1 MFMNSNVAI
10 TTVLIPGFVSVLL
23 FLVFTYLHEQSRQPY
38 FRAWKWAWA
47 FYSLHYVMDTF
58 PSSAL
63 AFFAGELFLV
73 GMALCIFVSTRLMRG
88 PSHYRWYDAVV
99 TAVGVILASLT
110 LRGHMLDGVFRPDVQ
125 PAIRLGVG
133 LAIILLY
140 CSAVFYLNGH
150 KRGSLAFQV
159 LAGSLALWAV
169 LMGVGQ
175 LHSPLGEN
183 FGSASRLFG
192 PVPQMLLGIAM
203 VMVLF
208 ENQRNAVQEN
218 TLALSTLG
226 VDPRRLLFADDLVPN
241 MQAAL
246 ERLMSALPMD
256 RAAIVITER
265 WRGLLPSVQQGFSPG
280 FLEALEKS
288 GAGDYICELAYRR
301 SGILTVQDAAEMT
314 EPLPLGPMGT
324 FAEFKKIL
332 TEAEVRNL
340 TAVNLQTRGHNFGV
354 VLLPHA
360 ERRAFGSSG
369 PRLMVG
375 LALQLGLTLEN
386 YVVSHDA
393 HRRTKEY
400 ELLTDIGKAISS
412 RLDQDE
418 ILRTIQVELGQIFDT
433 SHFYIAFQESEQI
446 RFELEVRDN
455 RVLPKRSRELRNAFT
470 EYVIR
475 NGEALLIRS
484 DLENARKGLGIT
496 HVPQRPAKCLIAAP
510 IFLGSRS
517 SGNQASGI
525 MVAMHPDREFV
536 FEQRDLDVLVTAA
549 GQVSVAVE
557 NARLFAD
564 EQRRSRQLAFLNNV
578 SRTAISSD
586 DPVHMLGEIASEIQK
601 NFSFDHIG
609 VGLLDYGTK
618 EIEIKA
624 EAGVTAHAKGR
635 RIPLGTGI
643 LGRVART
650 GERALVQNA
659 LPGNLTGIL
668 PDSRAVLCIPITYG
682 ESLLGVLNIENR
694 NENAFSPQD
703 VLILNTLAD
712 LLATALHNAFVFQ
725 KLQQQSITD
734 GLTGIKTRRFFWE
747 ALSAEWKR
755 ASRSGRPFSVVLID
769 LDKFKEVND
778 SMGHFEGDLVLAR
791 VGRLLEQKSRQSNV
805 VARYGGDEFIVLMPD
820 TGSEQAQVLAER
832 LRQWLASDPML
843 SEHHVTGSFGVA
855 SFPMHGFS
863 IEDIIRVAD
872 AGMYVSKRSGGNS
885 VSTAHE
891 FVEGEDFARQR
902 QQMSAYIEGFLQRE
916 HTGPEH
922 LEELTST
929 LTKLCGGEGEGKHE
943 HAEDGNVPLLK
954 EAIESLSRA
963 AESRELQT
971 AGHGDLVARYTEVIA
986 RGLGLSSEETADLV
1000 YAARVHDVGKIFV
1013 SERLLNKPGPLGEDE
1028 FLQVKMHAH
1037 VGAEIVGTIPHSRM
1051 MREAIDHHHQRFDGT
1066 GYPDGLR
1073 GEQIPLWGRI
1083 IALTDAYANM
1093 VTEQSFA
1100 AARTPEQALDEL
1112 SKMSGTG
1119 FDGMLVRLLLRGLK
1133 SERTPSGSG
1142 S

>member
-1 MFMNSNVAI
+1 MNSVVI
-10 TTVLIPGFVSVLL
+10 PTVVIPGFVSVLL
-23 FLVFTYLHEQSRQPY
+23 FLVFTYLYEQSRQSY

-47 FYSLHYVMDTF
+47 FYSLHYVLDVYVLDGF
-58 PSSAL
+58 PLSSV
-63 AFFAGELFLV
+63 AFFVSELFLV
-73 GMALCIFVSTRLMRG
+73 AMGLCIFVSPRLMRS
-88 PSHYRWYDAVV
+88 PYRFRWYDA
-99 TAVGVILASLT
+99 AVGVASFVLACLT
-110 LRGHMLDGVFRPDVQ
+110 VRSHVTGGSFVLEGQ
-125 PAIRLGVG
+125 PTIGLGFG
-133 LAIILLY
+133 MAAILLY
-140 CSAVFYLNGH
+140 CSWLFFWSGH

-159 LAGSLALWAV
+159 LAISLALWAV
-169 LMGVGQ
+169 LMGVSQ
-175 LHSPLGEN
+175 FQNPWMER
-183 FGSASRLFG
+183 FGTANRLFG

-226 VDPRRLLFADDLVPN
+226 VDPRRLLFADDLVPS

-246 ERLMSALPMD
+246 ERLRSAVPMD
-256 RAAIVITER
+256 RAAIVITGR
-265 WRGLLPSVQQGFSPG
+265 WRGLLPSVQQGLSQQ
-280 FLEALEKS
+280 FLASMEAS
-288 GAGDYICELAYRR
+288 GAGDYLSELAYRR
-301 SGILTVQDAAEMT
+301 SGIFTVQDIGDVT
-314 EPLPLGPMGT
+314 EPLPVSSVGT
-324 FAEFKKIL
+324 FGDLKRIL
-332 TEAEVRNL
+332 IEAGIDNL
-340 TAVNLQTRGHNFGV
+340 TAVNLQTREHNFGV
-354 VLLPHA
+354 VLFPHA
-360 ERRAFGSSG
+360 ERKAFGSSG

-386 YVVSHDA
+386 YVISHDA
-393 HRRTKEY
+393 NRRTKEY

-418 ILRTIQVELGQIFDT
+418 ILRTLHQELGQIFDT
-433 SHFYIAFQESEQI
+433 SHFYIVFQEGDEI
-446 RFELEVRDN
+446 RFEFEVRDN
-455 RVLPKRSRELRNAFT
+455 RVLPKRTRELRNAFT

-475 NGEALLIRS
+475 SGEPMLIRS
-484 DLENARKGLGIT
+484 EMETMRNRMGIA
-496 HVPQRPAKCLIAAP
+496 HVPQRPAKSLIAAP
-510 IFLGSRS
+510 IFLGNRAA
-517 SGNQASGI
+517 GL
-525 MVAMHPDREFV
+525 MVAMNPDREFG

-549 GQVSVAVE
+549 GQVAVAVE

-586 DPVHMLGEIASEIQK
+586 DPVHMLSQIAGEIQK

-609 VGLLDYGTK
+609 IGLLDYGTK

-624 EAGVTAHAKGR
+624 EAGATAHAMGK

-682 ESLLGVLNIENR
+682 ESLLGVLNIESH
-694 NENAFSPQD
+694 NETAFSPQD

-778 SMGHFEGDLVLAR
+778 TMGHFEGDLVLAR

-805 VARYGGDEFIVLMPD
+805 VARYGGDEFIVLMPE

-832 LRQWLASDPML
+832 LRQWLATDPML
-843 SEHHVTGSFGVA
+843 SEHHITGSFGVA

-872 AGMYVSKRSGGNS
+872 AGMYVSKRSGGNL
-885 VSTAHE
+885 VSTAQE
-891 FVEGEDFARQR
+891 FVEGQDFARQR
-902 QQMSAYIEGFLQRE
+902 QQISAYIEGFLQRE
-916 HTGPEH
+916 RSGPEQV
-922 LEELTST
+922 EELTAT
-929 LTKLCGGEGEGKHE
+929 LYKLCGGEEE
-943 HAEDGNVPLLK
+943 CNVPLLR
-954 EAIESLSRA
+954 EAIESLSRS

-986 RGLGLSSEETADLV
+986 RGLRLSAEETTDLV
-1000 YAARVHDVGKIFV
+1000 YAARVHDVGKMFV
-1013 SERLLNKPGPLGEDE
+1013 SERILNKPGPLNDDE
-1028 FLQVKMHAH
+1028 YQQLQMHAH
-1037 VGAEIVGTIPHSRM
+1037 IGALIVGVIPHSSRI
-1051 MREAIDHHHQRFDGT
+1051 REAIEHHHQRFDGS
-1066 GYPDGLR
+1066 GYPGGLR
-1073 GEQIPLWGRI
+1073 GEEIPLWGRI
-1083 IALTDAYANM
+1083 IGLTDAYANM
-1093 VTEQSFA
+1093 VTEQSIS
-1100 AARTPEQALDEL
+1100 AARTPEHALDEL
-1112 SKMSGTG
+1112 VQMSGTR

-1133 SERTPSGSG
+1133 SERTLPSSAI
-1142 S
+1142 

>member
-1 MFMNSNVAI
+1 MNSVVI
-10 TTVLIPGFVSVLL
+10 TTAVVPGFVSVLL

-38 FRAWKWAWA
+38 FRAWQLAWA
-47 FYSLHYVMDTF
+47 AYSLHYVLDTF
-58 PSSAL
+58 PSSSV
-63 AFFAGELFLV
+63 AFFISQLFLV
-73 GMALCIFVSTRLMRG
+73 AMALCIFVSTRLMRG
-88 PSHYRWYDAVV
+88 PSQFRWYDA
-99 TAVGVILASLT
+99 AVGAGGVILALLT
-110 LRGHMLDGVFRPDVQ
+110 LHGHIIYGVFRPNVE
-125 PAIRLGVG
+125 PAIQLGIG
-133 LAIILLY
+133 LAAILLY
-140 CSAVFYLNGH
+140 SSAVFYVNGH

-159 LAGSLALWAV
+159 LAFALALWGV
-169 LMGVGQ
+169 LMGVGRIQ
-175 LHSPLGEN
+175 NPWMEM
-183 FGSASRLFG
+183 FGNASRLFG

-226 VDPRRLLFADDLVPN
+226 ADPRRLLFAEDLVPN

-246 ERLMSALPMD
+246 ERLRTALPID
-256 RAAIVITER
+256 RAAIVISER
-265 WRGLLPSVQQGFSPG
+265 WRGLLPSVQQNFPSG
-280 FLEALEKS
+280 FLEALETT
-288 GAGDYICELAYRR
+288 GAGDYISELAFRH
-301 SGILTVQDAAEMT
+301 SGIYTVHDVAEMT
-314 EPLPLGPMGT
+314 EPLPAGSREA
-324 FAEFKKIL
+324 FADFKRIL
-332 TEAEVRNL
+332 AESRVRHL
-340 TAVNLQTRGHNFGV
+340 TAVNLQTRDHNFGV
-354 VLLPHA
+354 ILFPHA

-386 YVVSHDA
+386 YVLSHDA
-393 HRRTKEY
+393 YRRTKEY
-400 ELLTDIGKAISS
+400 ELLTEIGKAISS

-433 SHFYIAFQESEQI
+433 SHFYIAFQESEEI

-455 RVLPKRSRELRNAFT
+455 RELPKRTRELRNAFT

-475 NGEALLIRS
+475 TGEPLLIRS
-484 DLENARKGLGIT
+484 DLEATRQRLGIS
-496 HVPQRPAKCLIAAP
+496 HVPKRPAKCLIAVP
-510 IFLGSRS
+510 IFLG
-517 SGNQASGI
+517 NKASGI
-525 MVAMHPDREFV
+525 MVAMNPDREFV

-564 EQRRSRQLAFLNNV
+564 EQRRSRQLAFLNNI

-586 DPVHMLGEIASEIQK
+586 DPVHMLTEIAGEIQK

-609 VGLLDYGTK
+609 IGLLDRGTK
-618 EIEIKA
+618 EVEIKA
-624 EAGVTAHAKGR
+624 EAGATAHAMGK
-635 RIPLGTGI
+635 RIALGTGI

-659 LPGNLTGIL
+659 LPGNLSSIL

-682 ESLLGVLNIENR
+682 ESLLGVLNVESH

-778 SMGHFEGDLVLAR
+778 TMGHFEGDLVLAR

-805 VARYGGDEFIVLMPD
+805 VARYGGDEFIVLMPE

-832 LRQWLASDPML
+832 LRQWLATDPML
-843 SEHHVTGSFGVA
+843 AEHHITGSFGVA

-872 AGMYVSKRSGGNS
+872 AGMYVSKRSGGNL
-885 VSTAHE
+885 VSTAQE
-891 FVEGEDFARQR
+891 YVEGQDFARQR
-902 QQMSAYIEGFLQRE
+902 QQISAYIEGFLQRE
-916 HTGPEH
+916 HNGPEQ

-929 LTKLCGGEGEGKHE
+929 LYKLCGGEQDCK
-943 HAEDGNVPLLK
+943 VQLLR

-963 AESRELQT
+963 SESREVAT
-971 AGHGDLVARYTEVIA
+971 AGHGDLVARYSEVIA
-986 RGLGLSSEETADLV
+986 RALGLSSEETADLV
-1000 YAARVHDVGKIFV
+1000 FAARVHDVGKIFV
-1013 SERLLNKPGPLGEDE
+1013 PEPILNKPGPLNDDE
-1028 FLQVKMHAH
+1028 FFQVKLHPQ
-1037 VGAEIVGTIPHSRM
+1037 VGAEIVGKIPHSDM
-1051 MREAIDHHHQRFDGT
+1051 MREAIEHHHQRFDGS

-1073 GEQIPLWGRI
+1073 GEQIPLWARI
-1083 IALTDAYANM
+1083 IGLADAYANM
-1093 VTEQSFA
+1093 VTEQSFSA
-1100 AARTPEQALDEL
+1100 SRTPDQALDEL
-1112 SKMSGTG
+1112 SKMSGTR
-1119 FDGMLVRLLLRGLK
+1119 FDGMLVRLLIRGLK
-1133 SERTPSGSG
+1133 AERTSSSPGV
-1142 S
+1142 

>member
-1 MFMNSNVAI
+1 
-10 TTVLIPGFVSVLL
+10 
-23 FLVFTYLHEQSRQPY
+23 
-38 FRAWKWAWA
+38 
-47 FYSLHYVMDTF
+47 
-58 PSSAL
+58 
-63 AFFAGELFLV
+63 
-73 GMALCIFVSTRLMRG
+73 
-88 PSHYRWYDAVV
+88 
-99 TAVGVILASLT
+99 
-110 LRGHMLDGVFRPDVQ
+110 
-125 PAIRLGVG
+125 
-133 LAIILLY
+133 
-140 CSAVFYLNGH
+140 
-150 KRGSLAFQV
+150 
-159 LAGSLALWAV
+159 
-169 LMGVGQ
+169 
-175 LHSPLGEN
+175 
-183 FGSASRLFG
+183 
-192 PVPQMLLGIAM
+192 MLLGIAM

-208 ENQRNAVQEN
+208 ENQRNAVQET

-226 VDPRRLLFADDLVPN
+226 VDPSRLFFAEDLVPS

-246 ERLMSALPMD
+246 ERLRTALTMD
-256 RAAIVITER
+256 SAAIVISER
-265 WRGLLPSVQQGFSPG
+265 WRSLLPSVHQGFPEG
-280 FLEALEKS
+280 FLEALERSK
-288 GAGDYICELAYRR
+288 AGDYISELAYRH
-301 SGILTVQDAAEMT
+301 SGIFTVHDLETMT
-314 EPLPLGPMGT
+314 EPLPVGTVGT
-324 FAEFKKIL
+324 FAEFKRIL
-332 TEAEVRNL
+332 TEADVRNL
-340 TAVNLQTRGHNFGV
+340 TAVNLQTRENNFGV
-354 VLLPHA
+354 ILFPHA

-369 PRLMVG
+369 PHLMVG

-400 ELLTDIGKAISS
+400 ELLTEIGKAISS

-433 SHFYIAFQESEQI
+433 SHFYIAFQEGDEI

-455 RVLPKRSRELRNAFT
+455 RVLPKRTRETRNAFT

-475 NGEALLIRS
+475 TGEPLLIRS
-484 DLENARKGLGIT
+484 DLEDARKRLGIT
-496 HVPQRPAKCLIAAP
+496 HIPKRPAKCLIATP
-510 IFLGSRS
+510 IFLG
-517 SGNQASGI
+517 NKATGI
-525 MVAMHPDREFV
+525 MVAMNPEREFV

-557 NARLFAD
+557 NARLFAE
-564 EQRRSRQLAFLNNV
+564 EQRRSRQLAFLNNI
-578 SRTAISSD
+578 SAMAISSE
-586 DPVHMLGEIASEIQK
+586 DPVHMLSQIASEVQK

-609 VGLLDYGTK
+609 IGLLDYPTK
-618 EIEIKA
+618 EVEIKA
-624 EAGVTAHAKGR
+624 EAGATAHAMGKK
-635 RIPLGTGI
+635 IPIGTGI

-682 ESLLGVLNIENR
+682 ESLLGVLNIESR
-694 NENAFSPQD
+694 SENAFTPQD

-778 SMGHFEGDLVLAR
+778 TMGHFEGDLVLAR

-805 VARYGGDEFIVLMPD
+805 VARYGGDEFIVLMPE

-832 LRQWLASDPML
+832 LRQWLATDPML
-843 SEHHVTGSFGVA
+843 SEHHITGSFGVA

-872 AGMYVSKRSGGNS
+872 AGMYVSKRSGGNL
-885 VSTAHE
+885 VSTAQE
-891 FVEGEDFARQR
+891 FVEGQDFARQR
-902 QQMSAYIEGFLQRE
+902 QQISAYIEGFLQRE
-916 HTGPEH
+916 RTGPEQ
-922 LEELTST
+922 LEEITST
-929 LTKLCGGEGEGKHE
+929 LSKLCG
-943 HAEDGNVPLLK
+943 ADQDCNVGLLK

-986 RGLGLSSEETADLV
+986 RALGLPSDETADLV

-1013 SERLLNKPGPLGEDE
+1013 PEHILNKPGPLGDDE
-1028 FLQVKMHAH
+1028 FLQLRMHAR
-1037 VGAEIVGTIPHSRM
+1037 VGAEIVGTIPHSMM
-1051 MREAIDHHHQRFDGT
+1051 MREAIEHHHQRFDGS

-1073 GEQIPLWGRI
+1073 GEEIPLWARI
-1083 IALTDAYANM
+1083 IGLADAYANM
-1093 VTEQSFA
+1093 VTEQSFS

-1112 SKMSGTG
+1112 TKMSGTR

-1133 SERTPSGSG
+1133 SERTSSGPG
-1142 S
+1142 I

>member
-1 MFMNSNVAI
+1 MNSVVI
-10 TTVLIPGFVSVLL
+10 TTVVVPGFVSVLL
-23 FLVFTYLHEQSRQPY
+23 FLVFTYLYEQSRQPY
-38 FRAWKWAWA
+38 FQAWKWAWA
-47 FYSLHYVMDTF
+47 FYSLHYVFDAF
-58 PSSAL
+58 PQSPL
-63 AFFAGELFLV
+63 AFLISQLFLV
-73 GMALCIFVSTRLMRG
+73 VMAMCIFISTRLMRG
-88 PSHYRWYDAVV
+88 PDRFRWYDAGVAAAAV
-99 TAVGVILASLT
+99 TLAGLA
-110 LRGHMLDGVFRPDVQ
+110 LRGHVVNGVFHPEVQ
-125 PAIRLGVG
+125 PTIRLGLG
-133 LAIILLY
+133 LAAILLY
-140 CSAVFYLNGH
+140 SSAAFYLYAH
-150 KRGSLAFQV
+150 KRRSLAFQV
-159 LAGSLALWAV
+159 LALSLALWAV
-169 LMGVGQ
+169 LMGLGQ
-175 LHSPLGEN
+175 LQSPWQQTLGTP
-183 FGSASRLFG
+183 SRLFG

-226 VDPRRLLFADDLVPN
+226 VDPRRLFFADDLVPN

-246 ERLMSALPMD
+246 ERLMSALPT
-256 RAAIVITER
+256 RKAAICITER
-265 WRGLLPSVQQGFSPG
+265 WRGLLPSVQQGFAPG
-280 FLEALEKS
+280 FVEALERS
-288 GAGDYICELAYRR
+288 GAADYISELAYRQG
-301 SGILTVQDAAEMT
+301 GIFTAQDLAEMA
-314 EPLPLGPMGT
+314 EPFPVTSTGS
-324 FAEFKKIL
+324 FAEFKQIL
-332 TEAEVRNL
+332 MQAEVRNL
-340 TAVNLQTRGHNFGV
+340 TAVTLQTREHNFGV
-354 VLLPHA
+354 IIFPHA
-360 ERRAFGSSG
+360 ERKAFGSSG

-386 YVVSHDA
+386 YVVTHDA
-393 HRRTKEY
+393 HRRTQEY
-400 ELLTDIGKAISS
+400 ELLTEIGKAISS

-433 SHFYIAFQESEQI
+433 THFYIAFQEADEI

-455 RVLPKRSRELRNAFT
+455 RVLPKRTRELRNAFT

-475 NGEALLIRS
+475 TGEPLLIRS
-484 DLENARKGLGIT
+484 DLEKTRARLGIS
-496 HVPQRPAKCLIAAP
+496 HVPERPAKCLIAVP
-510 IFLGSRS
+510 IFLGNKAT
-517 SGNQASGI
+517 GL
-525 MVAMHPDREFV
+525 MLAMHPEREFV

-557 NARLFAD
+557 NARLFAE

-586 DPVHMLGEIASEIQK
+586 DPVHMLGQIASEIQK

-609 VGLLDYGTK
+609 IGLLDYGTK

-624 EAGVTAHAKGR
+624 EAGATAHASGK
-635 RIPLGTGI
+635 RIPLGAGI

-668 PDSRAVLCIPITYG
+668 QDSRAVLCIPITYG
-682 ESLLGVLNIENR
+682 ESLLGVLNIESR

-712 LLATALHNAFVFQ
+712 LLATALHNAFHFQ

-820 TGSEQAQVLAER
+820 TGAEQAQVLAER
-832 LRQWLASDPML
+832 LRQWIAADPML

-872 AGMYVSKRSGGNS
+872 AGMYVSKRSGGNL
-885 VSTAHE
+885 VSTAQE

-902 QQMSAYIEGFLQRE
+902 QQISAYIEGFLQRE
-916 HTGPEH
+916 RTGPKD
-922 LEELTST
+922 LEELTTT
-929 LTKLCGGEGEGKHE
+929 LRKLCGG
-943 HAEDGNVPLLK
+943 DDNCNVAVMK
-954 EAIESLSRA
+954 ESIESLSRA
-963 AESRELQT
+963 AESRELRT

-986 RGLGLSSEETADLV
+986 RALGLSSEDTADLV

-1013 SERLLNKPGPLGEDE
+1013 SERILNKTGPLTDDE
-1028 FLQVKMHAH
+1028 FYQVRMHAR
-1037 VGAEIVGTIPHSRM
+1037 VGAEIVGTIPHSTM
-1051 MREAIDHHHQRFDGT
+1051 MREAIEHHHQRFDGT
-1066 GYPDGLR
+1066 GYPDGLK
-1073 GEQIPLWGRI
+1073 GEQIPLWARI
-1083 IALTDAYANM
+1083 IGLTDAYANM
-1093 VTEQSFA
+1093 VTEQSIA
-1100 AARTPEQALDEL
+1100 AAKTPEQALDEL
-1112 SKMSGTG
+1112 AHMSGTR

-1133 SERTPSGSG
+1133 SERMSS
-1142 S
+1142 SSIE

>member
-1 MFMNSNVAI
+1 MNSVVI
-10 TTVLIPGFVSVLL
+10 TTAVVPGFVSVLL

-38 FRAWKWAWA
+38 FRAWQLAWA
-47 FYSLHYVMDTF
+47 AYSLHYVLDTF
-58 PSSAL
+58 PSSSV
-63 AFFAGELFLV
+63 AFFISQLFLV
-73 GMALCIFVSTRLMRG
+73 AMALCIFVSTRLMRG
-88 PSHYRWYDAVV
+88 PSQFRWYDA
-99 TAVGVILASLT
+99 AVGAGGVILALLT
-110 LRGHMLDGVFRPDVQ
+110 LHGHIIYGVFRPDVE
-125 PAIRLGVG
+125 PAIQLGIG
-133 LAIILLY
+133 LAAILLY
-140 CSAVFYLNGH
+140 SSAVFYLNGH

-159 LAGSLALWAV
+159 LAFALALWGV
-169 LMGVGQ
+169 LMGVGRIQ
-175 LHSPLGEN
+175 NPWTEV
-183 FGSASRLFG
+183 FGNASRLFG

-226 VDPRRLLFADDLVPN
+226 ADPRRLLFAEDLVPN

-246 ERLMSALPMD
+246 ERLRTALPID
-256 RAAIVITER
+256 RAAILISER
-265 WRGLLPSVQQGFSPG
+265 WRGLLPSVQQNFPSG
-280 FLEALEKS
+280 FLEALETT
-288 GAGDYICELAYRR
+288 GAGDYISELAFRH
-301 SGILTVQDAAEMT
+301 SGIYTVHDVAEMT
-314 EPLPLGPMGT
+314 EPLPVGSREA
-324 FAEFKKIL
+324 FAEFKRIL
-332 TEAEVRNL
+332 TQSGVRHL
-340 TAVNLQTRGHNFGV
+340 TAVNLQTGDHNFGV
-354 VLLPHA
+354 ILFPHV

-386 YVVSHDA
+386 YVLSHDA
-393 HRRTKEY
+393 YRRTKEY
-400 ELLTDIGKAISS
+400 ELLTEIGKAISS

-433 SHFYIAFQESEQI
+433 SHFYIAFQESEEI
-446 RFELEVRDN
+446 RFELEVRDS
-455 RVLPKRSRELRNAFT
+455 RELPKRTRELRNAFT

-475 NGEALLIRS
+475 TGEPLLIRS
-484 DLENARKGLGIT
+484 DLEATRQRLGIS
-496 HVPQRPAKCLIAAP
+496 HVPKRPAKCLIAAP
-510 IFLGSRS
+510 IFM
-517 SGNQASGI
+517 GNKASGI
-525 MVAMHPDREFV
+525 MVAMNPDREFV

-564 EQRRSRQLAFLNNV
+564 EQRRSRQLAFLNNI

-586 DPVHMLGEIASEIQK
+586 DPVHMLTEIASEIQK

-609 VGLLDYGTK
+609 IGLLDRGTK
-618 EIEIKA
+618 EVEIKA
-624 EAGVTAHAKGR
+624 EAGATAHAMGK
-635 RIPLGTGI
+635 RIALGTGI

-659 LPGNLTGIL
+659 LPGNLSSIL
-668 PDSRAVLCIPITYG
+668 PDARAVLCIPITYG
-682 ESLLGVLNIENR
+682 ESLLGVLNVESR

-778 SMGHFEGDLVLAR
+778 TMGHFEGDLVLAR

-805 VARYGGDEFIVLMPD
+805 VARYGGDEFIVLMPE

-832 LRQWLASDPML
+832 LRQWLATDPML
-843 SEHHVTGSFGVA
+843 AEHHITGSFGVA

-872 AGMYVSKRSGGNS
+872 AGMYVSKRSGGNL
-885 VSTAHE
+885 VSTAQE
-891 FVEGEDFARQR
+891 YVEGQDFARQR
-902 QQMSAYIEGFLQRE
+902 QQISAYIEGFLQRE
-916 HTGPEH
+916 RTGPEQ

-929 LTKLCGGEGEGKHE
+929 LFKLCGGEHDCK
-943 HAEDGNVPLLK
+943 VQLLR

-963 AESRELQT
+963 AESREVAT
-971 AGHGDLVARYTEVIA
+971 AGHGDMVARYSEVIA
-986 RGLGLSSEETADLV
+986 RALGLSSEETADLV
-1000 YAARVHDVGKIFV
+1000 FAARVHDVGKIFV
-1013 SERLLNKPGPLGEDE
+1013 LEQILNKPGPLNDE
-1028 FLQVKMHAH
+1028 EFFQVKLHPH
-1037 VGAEIVGTIPHSRM
+1037 IGAEIVGTIPHSDM
-1051 MREAIDHHHQRFDGT
+1051 MREAIEHHHQRFDGS

-1073 GEQIPLWGRI
+1073 GEQIPLWARI
-1083 IALTDAYANM
+1083 IGLADAYANM
-1093 VTEQSFA
+1093 LTEQSFSA
-1100 AARTPEQALDEL
+1100 SRTPDQALDEL
-1112 SKMSGTG
+1112 SKMSGTR
-1119 FDGMLVRLLLRGLK
+1119 FDGMLVRLLIRGLK
-1133 SERTPSGSG
+1133 AERTSSSPGV
-1142 S
+1142 

>member
-1 MFMNSNVAI
+1 MNSVVI
-10 TTVLIPGFVSVLL
+10 TTAVVPGFVSVLL

-38 FRAWKWAWA
+38 FRAWQLAWA
-47 FYSLHYVMDTF
+47 AYSLHYVLDTF
-58 PSSAL
+58 PSSSV
-63 AFFAGELFLV
+63 AFFISQLFLV
-73 GMALCIFVSTRLMRG
+73 AMALCIFVSTRLMRG
-88 PSHYRWYDAVV
+88 PSQFRWYDA
-99 TAVGVILASLT
+99 AVGAGGVILALLT
-110 LRGHMLDGVFRPDVQ
+110 LHGHIIYGVFRPDVQ
-125 PAIRLGVG
+125 PAIQLGIG
-133 LAIILLY
+133 LAAILLY
-140 CSAVFYLNGH
+140 SSAVFYVNGH

-159 LAGSLALWAV
+159 LAFALALWGV

-175 LHSPLGEN
+175 IQNPWMEM
-183 FGSASRLFG
+183 FGNASRLFG

-226 VDPRRLLFADDLVPN
+226 ADPRRLLFAEDLVPN

-246 ERLMSALPMD
+246 ERLRTALPID
-256 RAAIVITER
+256 RAAIVISER
-265 WRGLLPSVQQGFSPG
+265 WRGLLPSVQQNFPSG
-280 FLEALEKS
+280 FLEALETT
-288 GAGDYICELAYRR
+288 GAGDYISELAFRH
-301 SGILTVQDAAEMT
+301 SGIYTVHDVAEMT
-314 EPLPLGPMGT
+314 EPLPVGYREA
-324 FAEFKKIL
+324 FSEFKRIL
-332 TEAEVRNL
+332 AEAGVKHL
-340 TAVNLQTRGHNFGV
+340 TAVNLQTRDHNFGV
-354 VLLPHA
+354 ILFPHA

-386 YVVSHDA
+386 YVLSHDA
-393 HRRTKEY
+393 YRRTKEY
-400 ELLTDIGKAISS
+400 ELLTEIGKAISS

-433 SHFYIAFQESEQI
+433 SHFYIAFQEAEEI

-455 RVLPKRSRELRNAFT
+455 RELPKRTRELRNAFT

-475 NGEALLIRS
+475 TGEPLLIRS
-484 DLENARKGLGIT
+484 DLEATRQRLGIS
-496 HVPQRPAKCLIAAP
+496 HVPKRPAKCLIAAP
-510 IFLGSRS
+510 IFLG
-517 SGNQASGI
+517 NKASGI
-525 MVAMHPDREFV
+525 MVAMNPDREFV

-564 EQRRSRQLAFLNNV
+564 EQRRSRQLAFLNNI

-586 DPVHMLGEIASEIQK
+586 DPVHMLTEIAGEIQK

-609 VGLLDYGTK
+609 IGLLDRGTK
-618 EIEIKA
+618 EVEIKA
-624 EAGVTAHAKGR
+624 EAGVTAHATGK

-659 LPGNLTGIL
+659 LPGNLTSIL
-668 PDSRAVLCIPITYG
+668 PEARAVLCIPITYG
-682 ESLLGVLNIENR
+682 ESLLGVLNVESR

-778 SMGHFEGDLVLAR
+778 TLGHFEGDLVLAR

-805 VARYGGDEFIVLMPD
+805 VARYGGDEFIVLMPE

-832 LRQWLASDPML
+832 LRQWLATDPML
-843 SEHHVTGSFGVA
+843 AEHHITGSFGVA

-863 IEDIIRVAD
+863 IEDVIRVAD
-872 AGMYVSKRSGGNS
+872 AGMYVSKRSGGNL
-885 VSTAHE
+885 VSTAQE
-891 FVEGEDFARQR
+891 YVEGEDFARQR
-902 QQMSAYIEGFLQRE
+902 QQISAYIEGFLQRE
-916 HTGPEH
+916 RTGPEQ

-929 LTKLCGGEGEGKHE
+929 LFKLCGGEQDCK
-943 HAEDGNVPLLK
+943 VQLLR

-963 AESRELQT
+963 AESREVST
-971 AGHGDLVARYTEVIA
+971 AGHGDMVARYSEVIA
-986 RGLGLSSEETADLV
+986 RALGLSSEETADLV
-1000 YAARVHDVGKIFV
+1000 FAARVHDVGKIFV
-1013 SERLLNKPGPLGEDE
+1013 SEQILNKPGPLTDE
-1028 FLQVKMHAH
+1028 EFFQVKLHPH
-1037 VGAEIVGTIPHSRM
+1037 IGAEIVGKIPHSDM
-1051 MREAIDHHHQRFDGT
+1051 MREAIEHHHQRFDGS

-1073 GEQIPLWGRI
+1073 GEQIPLWARI
-1083 IALTDAYANM
+1083 IGLADAYANM
-1093 VTEQSFA
+1093 VTEQSFS
-1100 AARTPEQALDEL
+1100 AARTPDQALDEL
-1112 SKMSGTG
+1112 SKMSGTR
-1119 FDGMLVRLLLRGLK
+1119 FDGMLVRLLIRGLK
-1133 SERTPSGSG
+1133 AERTSSSPGV
-1142 S
+1142 

>member
-1 MFMNSNVAI
+1 MNSVVI
-10 TTVLIPGFVSVLL
+10 TTALIPGFVSVLL

-38 FRAWKWAWA
+38 FRAWQLAWA
-47 FYSLHYVMDTF
+47 AYSLHYVLDTF
-58 PSSAL
+58 PSSSV
-63 AFFAGELFLV
+63 AFFVSQLFLV
-73 GMALCIFVSTRLMRG
+73 AMALCIFVSTRLMRG
-88 PSHYRWYDAVV
+88 ASHFRWYDA
-99 TAVGVILASLT
+99 AVGGTGVILALLT
-110 LRGHMLDGVFRPDVQ
+110 LRGHIINGVFRPDVQ
-125 PAIRLGVG
+125 PAIRLGLG
-133 LAIILLY
+133 LAAILLY

-159 LAGSLALWAV
+159 LGFALALWAV

-175 LHSPLGEN
+175 IRNPWMEM
-183 FGSASRLFG
+183 FGNVSRLFG

-226 VDPRRLLFADDLVPN
+226 VDPRRLLFAEDLIPS
-241 MQAAL
+241 MQGAL
-246 ERLMSALPMD
+246 ERLRTALPMD
-256 RAAIVITER
+256 CAAIVINER
-265 WRGLLPSVQQGFSPG
+265 WRGLLPSVQQNFPDG
-280 FLEALEKS
+280 FLEALERT
-288 GAGDYICELAYRR
+288 GVGDYISQLAYRN
-301 SGILTVQDAAEMT
+301 SGIFTIHDLAEVN
-314 EPLPLGPMGT
+314 EPLPVGGQGT
-324 FAEFKKIL
+324 FAEFKRIL
-332 TEAEVRNL
+332 TDAGVKHL
-340 TAVNLQTRGHNFGV
+340 TAVNLQTRENNFGV
-354 VLLPHA
+354 ILFPHA

-386 YVVSHDA
+386 YVVTHDA

-400 ELLTDIGKAISS
+400 ELLTEIGKAISS

-418 ILRTIQVELGQIFDT
+418 ILRTIQIELGQIFDT
-433 SHFYIAFQESEQI
+433 SHFYIAFEEGQEI

-455 RVLPKRSRELRNAFT
+455 RALPKRTREMRNAFT

-475 NGEALLIRS
+475 TGEPLLIRS
-484 DLENARKGLGIT
+484 DLEAMRQRLGIS
-496 HVPQRPAKCLIAAP
+496 HVPKRPARCLIAAP
-510 IFLGSRS
+510 IFLGSKS
-517 SGNQASGI
+517 SGI
-525 MVAMHPDREFV
+525 MVAMNPDREFV

-557 NARLFAD
+557 NARLFAE
-564 EQRRSRQLAFLNNV
+564 EQRRSRQLAFLNNI

-586 DPVHMLGEIASEIQK
+586 DPVHMLGEIAGEIQK

-609 VGLLDYGTK
+609 IGLLDYGTK
-618 EIEIKA
+618 EVEIKA
-624 EAGVTAHAKGR
+624 EAGATAHATGKK
-635 RIPLGTGI
+635 IPLGTGI

-682 ESLLGVLNIENR
+682 DSLLGVLNVESR
-694 NENAFSPQD
+694 NENAFLPQD

-778 SMGHFEGDLVLAR
+778 TMGHFEGDLVLAR

-805 VARYGGDEFIVLMPD
+805 VARYGGDEFIVLMPE
-820 TGSEQAQVLAER
+820 TGAEQAQVLAER

-843 SEHHVTGSFGVA
+843 AEHHITGSFGVA

-872 AGMYVSKRSGGNS
+872 AGMYVSKRSGGNL
-885 VSTAHE
+885 VSTAQE
-891 FVEGEDFARQR
+891 FVEGQDFARQR
-902 QQMSAYIEGFLQRE
+902 QQISAYIEGFLQRE
-916 HTGPEH
+916 RTGPEH
-922 LEELTST
+922 VEELTST
-929 LTKLCGGEGEGKHE
+929 LYKLCGG
-943 HAEDGNVPLLK
+943 DQDCQVPLLK

-971 AGHGDLVARYTEVIA
+971 AGHGDLVARYAEVLA
-986 RGLGLSSEETADLV
+986 RALGLSPEETADLV
-1000 YAARVHDVGKIFV
+1000 YAARVHDVGKIFIP
-1013 SERLLNKPGPLGEDE
+1013 ERILNKPGPLNDE
-1028 FLQVKMHAH
+1028 EFFQIKLHAR
-1037 VGAEIVGTIPHSRM
+1037 VGAEIVGTIPHSDM
-1051 MREAIDHHHQRFDGT
+1051 MRGAIEHHHQRFDGS

-1073 GEQIPLWGRI
+1073 GEQIPQWARI
-1083 IALTDAYANM
+1083 IALADAYANL
-1093 VTEQSFA
+1093 VTEQTFSS
-1100 AARTPEQALDEL
+1100 ARTPDQALEEL
-1112 SKMSGTG
+1112 AKMSGTR
-1119 FDGMLVRLLLRGLK
+1119 FDGMLVRLLLRSLK
-1133 SERTPSGSG
+1133 TERTSSTSGI
-1142 S
+1142 

>member
-1 MFMNSNVAI
+1 MNSVEI
-10 TTVLIPGFVSVLL
+10 STVVIPGFVSVLL
-23 FLVFTYLHEQSRQPY
+23 FLVFSYLHEQSRQSY
-38 FRAWKWAWA
+38 FRAWQWAWA
-47 FYSLHYVMDTF
+47 AYSLHYVLDLQRF
-58 PSSAL
+58 QLSAI
-63 AFFAGELFLV
+63 AFFVSQLFLV
-73 GMALCIFVSTRLMRG
+73 AMGLCIFVSTRLMRAA
-88 PSHYRWYDAVV
+88 YRFRWYDA
-99 TAVGVILASLT
+99 AVGGAGVVLSIVAVRT
-110 LRGHMLDGVFRPDVQ
+110 HFTNGVFNPQAQPLVQ
-125 PAIRLGVG
+125 LGVG
-133 LAIILLY
+133 LAVVLLY
-140 CSAVFYLNGH
+140 SSAVFFVSGH

-159 LAGSLALWAV
+159 LAIALALWGV
-169 LMGVGQ
+169 LMIIGQ
-175 LHSPLGEN
+175 GALGEQFSN
-183 FGSASRLFG
+183 PNRLLG
-192 PVPQMLLGIAM
+192 PVPQMGLGIAM

-208 ENQRNAVQEN
+208 ENQRSAVQEN
-218 TLALSTLG
+218 TLALSQLG
-226 VDPRRLLFADDLVPN
+226 VDPRKLLFADDLIPS
-241 MQAAL
+241 MQSAL
-246 ERLMSALPMD
+246 ERLRSALPMD
-256 RAAIVITER
+256 RAAILITER
-265 WRGLLPSVQQGFSPG
+265 WRGLLPSVQQGFSET
-280 FLEALEKS
+280 FLDEMEKT
-288 GAGDYICELAYRR
+288 GAGDYICDLAYRSR
-301 SGILTVQDAAEMT
+301 GIFTVQDVADMT
-314 EPLPLGPMGT
+314 EPFPAAGPGGV
-324 FAEFKKIL
+324 FGEFKRIL
-332 TEAEVRNL
+332 TQAEVRNL
-340 TAVNLQTRGHNFGV
+340 TAVNLQTREHNFGV
-354 VLLPHA
+354 ILFPHA

-369 PRLMVG
+369 PNLMVG

-393 HRRTKEY
+393 HRRTQEY
-400 ELLTDIGKAISS
+400 ELMTEIGKAISS

-433 SHFYIAFQESEQI
+433 SHFYIAFLEGEQI
-446 RFELEVRDN
+446 RFELEVRDS

-475 NGEALLIRS
+475 SAQPLLIRS
-484 DLENARKGLGIT
+484 DLENTRRSLGIS

-510 IFLGSRS
+510 IFLGNRS
-517 SGNQASGI
+517 TGI
-525 MVAMHPDREFV
+525 MVAMNPDREFV
-536 FEQRDLDVLVTAA
+536 FEQRDLDLLVTAA

-578 SRTAISSD
+578 SRTAISSE
-586 DPVHMLGEIASEIQK
+586 DPVHMLSEIAGEIQK

-609 VGLLDYGTK
+609 IGLLDYGTK

-624 EAGVTAHAKGR
+624 EAGATAHATGK

-668 PDSRAVLCIPITYG
+668 QDSRAVLCLPITYG
-682 ESLLGVLNIENR
+682 ETLLGVLNIESR
-694 NENAFSPQD
+694 NENAFAPQD

-778 SMGHFEGDLVLAR
+778 TMGHFEGDLVLAR

-805 VARYGGDEFIVLMPD
+805 VARYGGDEFIVLMPE
-820 TGSEQAQVLAER
+820 TGAEQAHVLAER
-832 LRQWLASDPML
+832 LRQWLATDPML
-843 SEHHVTGSFGVA
+843 SEHHITGSFGVA
-855 SFPMHGFS
+855 SFPVHGFS

-885 VSTAHE
+885 VSTAQE
-891 FVEGEDFARQR
+891 FVEGQDFARQR
-902 QQMSAYIEGFLQRE
+902 QQISAYIEGFLQRE

-929 LTKLCGGEGEGKHE
+929 LFKLCGGDEEC
-943 HAEDGNVPLLK
+943 NVPLLK
-954 EAIESLSRA
+954 DAIESLTRA

-971 AGHGDLVARYTEVIA
+971 AGHGDLVARYTEVVA
-986 RGLGLSSEETADLV
+986 RALGLSSEETADLV
-1000 YAARVHDVGKIFV
+1000 YAGRVHDVGKIFV
-1013 SERLLNKPGPLGEDE
+1013 SERILNKPGPLAEDE
-1028 FLQVKMHAH
+1028 FQLVKMHAH
-1037 VGAEIVGTIPHSRM
+1037 VGAEIVGTIPHSDM
-1051 MREAIDHHHQRFDGT
+1051 MREAIEHHHQRFDGT
-1066 GYPDGLR
+1066 GYPDGRR
-1073 GEQIPLWGRI
+1073 GEQIPLWARI

-1093 VTEQSFA
+1093 VTEQSFS
-1100 AARTPEQALDEL
+1100 AARTPEQALEEL
-1112 SKMSGTG
+1112 AKMSGTR

-1133 SERTPSGSG
+1133 SERLSSGS
-1142 S
+1142 

>member
-1 MFMNSNVAI
+1 MNSVVI
-10 TTVLIPGFVSVLL
+10 STVLIPGFVSVLL

-47 FYSLHYVMDTF
+47 FYSLHYVLDTF
-58 PSSAL
+58 PSSPL
-63 AFFAGELFLV
+63 AFFVSEIFLV
-73 GMALCIFVSTRLMRG
+73 AMALCIFVSTRLMRG
-88 PSHYRWYDAVV
+88 PSQLRWYDSAVA
-99 TAVGVILASLT
+99 AVGVVLAGLT
-110 LRGHMLDGVFRPDVQ
+110 LRGHMLNGVFRPDLQ
-125 PAIRLGVG
+125 PTFRLGAV
-133 LAIILLY
+133 LAFILLY
-140 CSAVFYLNGH
+140 CSAVFYVNGH

-175 LHSPLGEN
+175 LQSPLGEN

-226 VDPRRLLFADDLVPN
+226 VDARRLLFADDLVPS

-256 RAAIVITER
+256 RAAIFITER
-265 WRGLLPSVQQGFSPG
+265 WRGLLPSVQQGFPEG
-280 FLEALEKS
+280 FLAALEKG
-288 GAGDYICELAYRR
+288 GAGEYLSELAYRQ
-301 SGILTVQDAAEMT
+301 SGIFTVHDLADMT
-314 EPLPLGPMGT
+314 EPFPMATAGT
-324 FAEFKKIL
+324 FADFKRIL
-332 TEAEVRNL
+332 IEAQVRNL
-340 TAVNLQTRGHNFGV
+340 TAVNLQTREHNFGV
-354 VLLPHA
+354 ILFPHA

-400 ELLTDIGKAISS
+400 ELLTEIGKAISS

-418 ILRTIQVELGQIFDT
+418 ILRAIQVELGQIFDT
-433 SHFYIAFQESEQI
+433 SHFYIAFQEADEI

-455 RVLPKRSRELRNAFT
+455 RVLPKRTRELRNAFT

-475 NGEALLIRS
+475 NGEPLLIRS
-484 DLENARKGLGIT
+484 DLEKTRNGLGIS

-510 IFLGSRS
+510 IFLG
-517 SGNQASGI
+517 NKASGI
-525 MVAMHPDREFV
+525 MVAMNPDREFV

-549 GQVSVAVE
+549 GQASVAVE
-557 NARLFAD
+557 NARLFAE
-564 EQRRSRQLAFLNNV
+564 EQRRSRQLAFLNNI

-586 DPVHMLGEIASEIQK
+586 DPVHMLSQIAGEIQK

-609 VGLLDYGTK
+609 IGLLDYGTK

-624 EAGVTAHAKGR
+624 EAGVTAHGMGR
-635 RIPLGTGI
+635 RIPLGAGI

-659 LPGNLTGIL
+659 MPGNLSGIL

-682 ESLLGVLNIENR
+682 EMLLGVLNIENR
-694 NENAFSPQD
+694 SENAFSPQD

-778 SMGHFEGDLVLAR
+778 TMGHFEGDLVLAR

-805 VARYGGDEFIVLMPD
+805 VARYGGDEFIVLMPE
-820 TGSEQAQVLAER
+820 TGAEQAQVLAER
-832 LRQWLASDPML
+832 LRQWLAADPTL
-843 SEHHVTGSFGVA
+843 SEHHITGSFGVA

-872 AGMYVSKRSGGNS
+872 AGMYVSKRSGGNL
-885 VSTAHE
+885 VSTAQE
-891 FVEGEDFARQR
+891 FVEGQDFARQR
-902 QQMSAYIEGFLQRE
+902 QQISAYIEGFLQRE
-916 HTGPEH
+916 RAGPEQ

-929 LTKLCGGEGEGKHE
+929 LSKLCGGGE
-943 HAEDGNVPLLK
+943 EDNVPLLK
-954 EAIESLSRA
+954 ESIESLSRA
-963 AESRELQT
+963 AESRELRT

-1013 SERLLNKPGPLGEDE
+1013 PDRILNKPGPLTDDE
-1028 FLQVKMHAH
+1028 FMQVKMHAH
-1037 VGAEIVGTIPHSRM
+1037 VGAEIVGTIPHSNM
-1051 MREAIDHHHQRFDGT
+1051 MREAIEHHHQRFDGS

-1073 GEQIPLWGRI
+1073 GEEAPLWARI

-1093 VTEQSFA
+1093 VTEQSFS

-1112 SKMSGTG
+1112 AHMSGTR
-1119 FDGMLVRLLLRGLK
+1119 FDGMLVRVLLRGLR
-1133 SERTPSGSG
+1133 SERTPSSSG
-1142 S
+1142 T